1 MGLEKEKAETCVF
14 MDEDVFHSTIEP
26 ILKKKK
32 EKARAQI
39 RDRDPRDITAHLKV
53 SHSKSCR
60 NISFFHTT
68 LYPVGH

>member
-32 EKARAQI
+32 EKA
-39 RDRDPRDITAHLKV
+39 DRDPRDINAHLKV
-53 SHSKSCR
+53 IHSNSCGTDV
-60 NISFFHTT
+60 S
-68 LYPVGH
+68 